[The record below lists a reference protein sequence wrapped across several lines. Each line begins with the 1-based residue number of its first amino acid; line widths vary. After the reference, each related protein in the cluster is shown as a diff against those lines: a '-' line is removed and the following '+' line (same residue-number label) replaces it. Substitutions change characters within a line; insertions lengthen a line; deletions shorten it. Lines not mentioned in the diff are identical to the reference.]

1 MSKIV
6 FDASIKADLRRTAGM
21 NIQEFAALLKL
32 SVSTVSKA
40 LNGREDVSPET
51 RRRVLEAAERHG
63 FSPDPAARRLR
74 RQSSDTIAFVLSP
87 PQTSFAH
94 PFFLDMLMGVNEAMD
109 NSGYQ
114 VIVASARSVETEID
128 VFKRLIERQRVDG
141 LLFGRTRRQDER
153 IAYLLERDIPFV
165 AFGRSETSSD
175 YPFVDID
182 HHVVG
187 RAGCARFIALGH
199 RRIALVHAPEYLM
212 FSHFEHEGYAEALR
226 AARVKYDPSLCI
238 ETAISEEGGAEAA
251 RRLLALP
258 DPPTAIVCGHDLIAL
273 GVMRGITETG
283 RVPGRDVGVIGGDD
297 HPIGRYVQPS
307 LTTFSAET
315 HRAGK
320 RMAEMLLERLAGKP
334 PQDLQELWAPEL
346 IVRASDGPPRAQSA
360 SAAQGKTSSGRR
372 SRTLQA

>member
-1 MSKIV
+1 
-6 FDASIKADLRRTAGM
+6 M
-21 NIQEFAALLKL
+21 NIQEFAAALKL

-40 LNGREDVSPET
+40 LNGREDVSAET
-51 RRRVLEAAERHG
+51 RKRVLKAAELHG

-74 RQSSDTIAFVLSP
+74 RQSADTVAFVVSP

-94 PFFLDMLMGVNEAMD
+94 PFFLDMLMGVNDAMD
-109 NSGYQ
+109 NSGLQ
-114 VIVASARSVETEID
+114 VIVASARSVETELD
-128 VFKRLIERQRVDG
+128 LFKRLIERQRVDA
-141 LLFGRTRRQDER
+141 LLFGRTRRRDER

-175 YPFVDID
+175 FSYVDID

-199 RRIALVHAPEYLM
+199 RRIALIHAPEYLM
-212 FSHFEHEGYAEALR
+212 FSHLEHQGYSEALR
-226 AARVKYDPSLCI
+226 AAKIRYDKSLCV
-238 ETAISEEGGAEAA
+238 EAAISEEGGAEAA

-273 GVMRGITETG
+273 GVLRGIAETG
-283 RVPGRDVGVIGGDD
+283 RTPGRDVGVIGGDN
-297 HPIGRYVQPS
+297 HPIGRYVQPA

-320 RMAEMLLERLAGKP
+320 RMAEMLLARLAGTP
-334 PQDLQELWAPEL
+334 PQDLQEVWAPEL
-346 IVRASDGPPRAQSA
+346 IVRSSDGPHRAQDVV
-360 SAAQGKTSSGRR
+360 AAQGRSGPSRR
-372 SRTLQA
+372 TRAVQA

>member
-1 MSKIV
+1 
-6 FDASIKADLRRTAGM
+6 M
-21 NIQEFAALLKL
+21 NIQELAATLKL

-40 LNGREDVSPET
+40 LNNREDVSPET
-51 RRRVLEAAERHG
+51 RKRVLEAAERYG

-74 RQSSDTIAFVLSP
+74 RQSADTIAFVVSP

-94 PFFLDMLMGVNEAMD
+94 PFFLDMLMGVNDAMD
-109 NSGYQ
+109 NSGFQ

-128 VFKRLIERQRVDG
+128 VFKRLIERQRVDA

-165 AFGRSETSSD
+165 AFGRSETSD
-175 YPFVDID
+175 AYPYVDID

-187 RAGCARFIALGH
+187 RAGCARFVALGH

-212 FSHFEHEGYAEALR
+212 FSHLEHQGYAEALR
-226 AARVKYDPSLCI
+226 AAKIRFDKSLCV
-238 ETAISEEGGAEAA
+238 EAAISEEGGADAA

-273 GVMRGITETG
+273 GVLRGIAETG
-283 RVPGRDVGVIGGDD
+283 RVPGRDVGVIGGDN
-297 HPIGRYVQPS
+297 HPIGRYVQPA

-320 RMAEMLLERLAGKP
+320 RMAEMLLARLAGTP
-334 PQDLQELWAPEL
+334 PQELQEVWAPEL
-346 IVRASDGPPRAQSA
+346 IIRASDGPHRVPDA
-360 SAAQGKTSSGRR
+360 SGADNKAVAPKR
-372 SRTLQA
+372 SRAVQA

>member
-1 MSKIV
+1 
-6 FDASIKADLRRTAGM
+6 M
-21 NIQEFAALLKL
+21 NIQEFAATLKL

-40 LNGREDVSPET
+40 LNGRDDVSAET
-51 RRRVLEAAERHG
+51 RKRVLEAAERHG

-74 RQSSDTIAFVLSP
+74 RQTADTIAFVVSA

-94 PFFLDMLMGVNEAMD
+94 PFFLDMLMGVNDAMD
-109 NSGYQ
+109 NSGFQ
-114 VIVASARSVETEID
+114 VIVASARSVEAEID
-128 VFKRLIERQRVDG
+128 VFKRLIERQRVDA
-141 LLFGRTRRQDER
+141 LLFGRTRRHDER

-175 YPFVDID
+175 YPYVDID

-226 AARVKYDPSLCI
+226 AARIRYDRSLCV

-273 GVMRGITETG
+273 GVLRGIAETG
-283 RVPGRDVGVIGGDD
+283 RVPGRDVGVIGGDN

-315 HRAGK
+315 HRAGR
-320 RMAEMLLERLAGKP
+320 RMAEMLLERLAGAA
-334 PQDLQELWAPEL
+334 PQGLQEIWQPEL
-346 IVRASDGPPRAQSA
+346 IIRASDGPPRIETPEPDSGRKA
-360 SAAQGKTSSGRR
+360 SATRR
-372 SRTLQA
+372 SRAVQA